1 MQLKL
6 KLNGEEK
13 ILHTG
18 FVKAIIFRKWLELK
32 KEINLMDLS
41 AEDTDK
47 ILGLISEM
55 YDGKVTVDELW
66 EGIHAHELQEVMAN
80 HIDFICGVKVGEDSG
95 KK

>member
-6 KLNGEEK
+6 MLNGEEK

-18 FVKAIIFRKWLELK
+18 FVKGIVFRKWLELK

-41 AEDTDK
+41 AEDIDK
-47 ILGLISEM
+47 ILGLISEI
-55 YDGKVTVDELW
+55 YDGKVTVNELW
-66 EGIHAHELQEVMAN
+66 EGIHANDLQEVMAK
-80 HIDFICGVKVGEDSG
+80 HIDFICGVKEGESSG